1 MRIVFLG
8 SADFGIP
15 ALAMLL
21 KRHEVAAVV
30 TTPKRS
36 AGRGLRLNKSPIGEF
51 AEKEG
56 IAAVFTPESLSDPQ
70 FLADIGSVQADCFV
84 VVAFRLL
91 PRVLFSLPQYGTLNI
106 HASLLPAY
114 RGPAP
119 IQRAIEAG
127 ATKTG
132 VTIFRIDEGIDTGE
146 ILRQVETAISP
157 EETTPELYQRLS
169 LLGVD
174 ALESVLLDLAQG
186 RCFPIVQRHEL
197 AGKAPKLKKNEGLID
212 WNLSAAVIYNKI
224 RAFKPFPGTY
234 TFVNGIRLGIDWARP
249 ETCDRKAA
257 AAAGTVIK
265 AFGNSFEIQT
275 GSGILHVLAVRPE
288 GRRSMATGDY
298 LRGTS
303 IKEGSRLNE

>member
-21 KRHEVAAVV
+21 RRHEVAAVV
-30 TTPKRS
+30 TTPKRC
-36 AGRGLRLNKSPIGEF
+36 AGRGLRLNNSPIGEF
-51 AEKEG
+51 AQKEG
-56 IAAVFTPESLSDPQ
+56 IAPVLMPESLSDPQ
-70 FLADIGSVQADCFV
+70 FLADIGSIQADGFV

-91 PRVLFSLPQYGTLNI
+91 PRELFSLPRFGTLNI

-127 ATKTG
+127 ATKSG
-132 VTIFRIDEGIDTGE
+132 VTVFRIDEGIDTGE
-146 ILRQVETAISP
+146 ILRQVETDIGP
-157 EETTPELYQRLS
+157 EETTPELYERLS
-169 LLGVD
+169 MLGVD
-174 ALESVLLDLAQG
+174 ALEEVLGDLALG
-186 RCFPIVQRHEL
+186 RCRPIVQRHEL
-197 AGKAPKLKKNEGLID
+197 AGKAPKLKKNEGRID
-212 WNLSAAVIYNKI
+212 WNLDAAVIFNKI

-234 TFVNGIRLGIDWARP
+234 TMVGGNRLGIDWARP
-249 ETCDRKAA
+249 EACDREAA
-257 AAAGTVIK
+257 AEAGTVIK
-265 AFGNSFEIQT
+265 AAGDCFLVQT
-275 GSGILHVLAVRPE
+275 GNGVLHILAVRPE
-288 GRRSMATGDY
+288 GRRSMTTGDY